1 MHLDLDMYQESVTTR
16 VWSAKLRFLYLTVV
30 LALLSACSST
40 YYDAMEKLG
49 YEKRDILV
57 NRVRDAGDAQNNAQE
72 TFRSALEQ
80 FQSVVDTPDTPLKAK
95 YEKVQRAYDSSEAAA
110 RNVRRRVGQVEDVAK
125 ALFKEWGRELR
136 SYESLTLR
144 RSSEQKLGET
154 RRDYEQLI
162 GSMQETTKR
171 MDPVLRAFQDQVL
184 YLKHNL
190 NAQAIAS
197 LESELGQMRQDVDVL
212 IREMERSV
220 AESEAFIL
228 RLQRA
233 GD

>member
-1 MHLDLDMYQESVTTR
+1 MYQESVTTY
-16 VWSAKLRFLYLTVV
+16 VWPAKLRFLYLTVV

-49 YEKRDILV
+49 YEKRDILI

-80 FQSVVDTPDTPLKAK
+80 FQTVVDTPDTPLKAK

-125 ALFKEWGRELR
+125 ALFKEWERELR

-197 LESELGQMRQDVDVL
+197 LESELGQMRQDVDGL

-233 GD
+233 GG

>member
-125 ALFKEWGRELR
+125 ALFKEWERELR